1 MKLGIKDAK
10 FSGYSFYM
18 NPNIWEHFQVCISV
32 PLRKFEAKYLPNI
45 NCQKNI
51 NCDENPQILSVALNP

>member
-32 PLRKFEAKYLPNI
+32 PLRKFEAKYLQNI
-45 NCQKNI
+45 R
-51 NCDENPQILSVALNP
+51 PLSLIKSYWFLKKVPSSS